1 VGWLAPIVRVG
12 GALAALGSLLVLI
25 LGVSATSFAMARDRH
40 LPPALDAVHSRYQAP
55 HWAELAV
62 LVVALL
68 AAVVDLRSAIGFSS
82 FGVLLYHGIANAAGS
97 TLTAKENRPARVV
110 PVVGLTG
117 CLLLAV
123 TLPLPAV
130 VTGAAVIAIGA
141 LLYATR
147 HRPGKPPTLRR
158 RGT

>member
-12 GALAALGSLLVLI
+12 GALAALGSPLVLI
-25 LGVSATSFAMARDRH
+25 LGVSATSFAMARDRR

-55 HWAELAV
+55 HRAELAAV

-97 TLTAKENRPARVV
+97 TLTAEENRPARVV

-130 VTGAAVIAIGA
+130 LTGTAVIAIGA

-147 HRPGKPPTLRR
+147 HRWKAPPG
-158 RGT
+158 